1 MPKIKVDA
9 TSGLNQFSGSGYVLT
24 PATISAPAVAEA
36 DSTNTL
42 TQAALTIVT
51 PTNNANDRV
60 YLPSPTDCDLGQVI
74 RLAVGATG
82 FELSSKGDGTTAT
95 TINGVAVT
103 NDAGAFAKE
112 IAIAANSLVT
122 CVKIGDNAWLVA
134 DDTGA
139 AAPDG
144 E

>member
-1 MPKIKVDA
+1 MPKVKVDA
-9 TSGLNQFSGSGYVLT
+9 SKGLNQFTGTGYVLT
-24 PATISAPAVAEA
+24 PATISAPADAVAGA
-36 DSTNTL
+36 TNTL

-51 PTNNANDRV
+51 PANDADDRV

-95 TINGVAVT
+95 TINGTAVT
-103 NDAGAFAKE
+103 AADGTYAAE
-112 IAIAANSLVT
+112 IAIAAQSLVT

-139 AAPDG
+139 AAPDA
-144 E
+144 

>member
-1 MPKIKVDA
+1 MPKVKVDA
-9 TSGLNQFSGSGYVLT
+9 SKGLNQFTGTGYVLT
-24 PATISAPAVAEA
+24 PATLSAPAPVAA

-51 PTNNANDRV
+51 STNNADDRV

-95 TINGVAVT
+95 TINGTAVT
-103 NDAGAFAKE
+103 DAGGVYAAE
-112 IAIAANSLVT
+112 IAIAAQSLVT
-122 CVKIGDNAWLVA
+122 CVKIGNNAWLVA
-134 DDTGA
+134 DDAGA
-139 AAPDG
+139 AAPDA
-144 E
+144 